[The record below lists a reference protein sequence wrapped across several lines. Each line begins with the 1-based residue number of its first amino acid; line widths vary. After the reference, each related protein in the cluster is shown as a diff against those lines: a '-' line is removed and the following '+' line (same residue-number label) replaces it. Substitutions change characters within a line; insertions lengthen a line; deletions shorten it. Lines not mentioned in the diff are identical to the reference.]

1 MYWLNEPMDK
11 ALNTPTN
18 LTFDNRLTAKFLYW
32 MGWRISSIAEFLKEN
47 DKNVHA
53 WKSRDEW
60 DKDAPAGRVAQALE
74 AQLVKL
80 IILEK
85 KTPGDFKEIDLLMRQ
100 LERMARI
107 DKFSNRGNETDLN
120 PKLKIELLGHVSQLL
135 KISLQKNKLK
145 NYVKTLTTVYLNIKS
160 MVPST

>member
-85 KTPGDFKEIDLLMRQ
+85 KHQVISK
-100 LERMARI
+100 
-107 DKFSNRGNETDLN
+107 
-120 PKLKIELLGHVSQLL
+120 KLICSCDSLSVWHVSINFLIGGMRPILIQ
-135 KISLQKNKLK
+135 N
-145 NYVKTLTTVYLNIKS
+145 
-160 MVPST
+160 